1 MTAASCGCR
10 AYGVHKPDRAVA
22 RGSLG
27 LSRYG
32 SSPARSSTDGICAGV
47 GFGGFIH
54 TYTSATRTP
63 IEFMHPTGGGDDC
76 RFRPKRVRAQLRSR
90 RPEWQPRALGRDSQ
104 MALCARLPAGLARP
118 GPGSGCPHL
127 SPGEGCRLPVA
138 CVSDSTASLR
148 QTPRVSFDEQ
158 PRCEGSPRLPGATA
172 PRRPERVDG
181 LLAPGGA
188 GIRRRERRRTVH
200 SGPGRRRALC
210 HGR

>member
-1 MTAASCGCR
+1 MARRRLLRHSEAS
-10 AYGVHKPDRAVA
+10 V
-22 RGSLG
+22 
-27 LSRYG
+27 SR
-32 SSPARSSTDGICAGV
+32 RRSTDECSSSIAARRQRLL
-47 GFGGFIH
+47 
-54 TYTSATRTP
+54 T
-63 IEFMHPTGGGDDC
+63 DC

-90 RPEWQPRALGRDSQ
+90 RPEWQPRALGWDSQ

-158 PRCEGSPRLPGATA
+158 PRCGRSPRLPGATA
-172 PRRPERVDG
+172 PRQPERVDG

-188 GIRRRERRRTVH
+188 GIRRRERRRTLH

-210 HGR
+210 HGAMIADGSADRRQGRSGKGAAL